1 MPEVLCLFGSWAILS
16 FFRGVFIWLLIKWK
30 LCCFAGCLCT
40 GRTTPWGW
48 MSLLN
53 FRANTGIW
61 FDELPLFQRKSPVW
75 TRPASKWYTAT
86 QYMRYM
92 RYMRYMYIPT
102 PSKVETRGRRG
113 TSDRT
118 VGANSTGTSLGAR
131 QQRWRP
137 WGAMVACPVLRL
149 LGSTVVALPSR

>member
-1 MPEVLCLFGSWAILS
+1 MPEVLCLFGSWAIPS

-30 LCCFAGCLCT
+30 LCCFAGCLALGAPPPEAGC
-40 GRTTPWGW
+40 
-48 MSLLN
+48 LLN

-61 FDELPLFQRKSPVW
+61 FDEHPLFQRKSPVW

-92 RYMRYMYIPT
+92 RYMRPHMRYMYIPT

-118 VGANSTGTSLGAR
+118 VGASSTGTSLGAR

-149 LGSTVVALPSR
+149 